1 MTKRVSHHDRPSPV
15 YVYKKTMR
23 HCTMI
28 TNVPR
33 RPQSG
38 YKCNLPFAETADIMT
53 PAKDRPFTVPSQ
65 LLTQF
70 MGVHWNVYGNVDT
83 IWRYNCKLDREEDG
97 WREIE
102 SEIQK
107 QVTTGL
113 NLFNRNEMYLL
124 H

>member
-1 MTKRVSHHDRPSPV
+1 
-15 YVYKKTMR
+15 
-23 HCTMI
+23 MI

-33 RPQSG
+33 WPQSG
-38 YKCNLPFAETADIMT
+38 YKCNLPFAENADIIT
-53 PAKDRPFTVPSQ
+53 PAKVRPFTVPSQ

-70 MGVHWNVYGNVDT
+70 TGVHWNVYANVDT